1 MATRETRH
9 TIVAPHGVMI
19 RAQEHLSEGPV
30 DPTLPTV
37 VLAHG
42 WTMTHASWQPVI
54 EILQNRYA
62 VRCVTYDQPGHGESS
77 PEADQPSVRD
87 LGDVLKAVI
96 DVLAPDGPLVLG
108 GHSMGGMT
116 IMAYAGRHPQ
126 ELRSRVRGVTL
137 VGTAA
142 SIEGRTPVPF
152 ERAIMA
158 ICSRAP
164 RIAPG
169 FLVPTPV
176 QGRMMFGDG
185 ADPRDVTVAVR
196 QVQQT
201 KMPTIGKFFTALSE
215 HDELE
220 SLELLG
226 DVPTH
231 ILVGTKDRLT
241 PVGQS
246 RDLHARIP
254 GSTLTELPDLGHM
267 LTYEAREVVADA
279 LCESFPR

>member
-1 MATRETRH
+1 
-9 TIVAPHGVMI
+9 
-19 RAQEHLSEGPV
+19 
-30 DPTLPTV
+30 
-37 VLAHG
+37 
-42 WTMTHASWQPVI
+42 
-54 EILQNRYA
+54 
-62 VRCVTYDQPGHGESS
+62 
-77 PEADQPSVRD
+77 
-87 LGDVLKAVI
+87 
-96 DVLAPDGPLVLG
+96 
-108 GHSMGGMT
+108 
-116 IMAYAGRHPQ
+116 MAYAGRHPQ
-126 ELRSRVRGVTL
+126 ELRSRVRGVAL

-226 DVPTH
+226 EVPTH